1 MIKRLTILFLFLSL
15 TARVF
20 AQQDP
25 MYSQYVFNGLLIN
38 PAYAGSREV
47 LSATVLYRNQW
58 VNIPGAPKT
67 GVFSLDSPVKN
78 QKVGLGLNMVFDKIG
93 VTSRT
98 SVSGIYS
105 YKLYFEQSSL
115 SFGLLAGVGFFNTNN
130 SEVNYSNSSTADP
143 AFMTDYHMVVP
154 NFGFGMY
161 YHSDRFFA
169 GFSIMN
175 ILGSAIQDKFY
186 TNVANDM
193 TMNTV
198 SHFFLSSGYVFD
210 LTPDVQFQPSFLL
223 KYVDGAPLEGDINGV
238 FSFYDLLCLGVS
250 YRSYASVD
258 FLMQVKIN
266 DQLSLGYS
274 YEYSTNE
281 LSNYTSGS
289 HEIVLRYQFDF
300 SHGKIA
306 TPRFF

>member
-1 MIKRLTILFLFLSL
+1 
-15 TARVF
+15 
-20 AQQDP
+20 

-93 VTSRT
+93 VTTRT

-115 SFGLLAGVGFFNTNN
+115 SFGLQAGVGFFNTNN
-130 SEVNYSNSSTADP
+130 SEVNYSNSSNADP

-154 NFGFGMY
+154 NFGFGTY

-175 ILGSAIQDKFY
+175 ILGSAIQDKFNS
-186 TNVANDM
+186 NVANDM

-198 SHFFLSSGYVFD
+198 SHFSCRRDMFSI
-210 LTPDVQFQPSFLL
+210 LL
-223 KYVDGAPLEGDINGV
+223 RM
-238 FSFYDLLCLGVS
+238 FSFS
-250 YRSYASVD
+250 RHF
-258 FLMQVKIN
+258 FLNMLMGRLWKGI
-266 DQLSLGYS
+266 
-274 YEYSTNE
+274 
-281 LSNYTSGS
+281 
-289 HEIVLRYQFDF
+289 
-300 SHGKIA
+300 
-306 TPRFF
+306 